1 MGARLR
7 RLGEEA
13 AKFSAVNVVATAVA
27 LLLFNLLAHGIP
39 GIHTPGP
46 LNGWPLTAWF
56 LANCVGMA
64 ISFYGSRSYAFKH
77 RKPSGPGGGALIYVV
92 INLVS
97 FVIPM
102 ACLWIT
108 RNVLGWDS
116 VLADNVSANLV
127 GASLAMLGWFW
138 AFRRF
143 VFKRQGGGVLFG
155 PHGEHESAGSPE
167 LRPHEAELLEHQPQ
181 QREADPDNVV
191 RVARHSGDVGAP

>member
-77 RKPSGPGGGALIYVV
+77 RKASGPGGGALIT
-92 INLVS
+92 S
-97 FVIPM
+97 
-102 ACLWIT
+102 
-108 RNVLGWDS
+108 
-116 VLADNVSANLV
+116 
-127 GASLAMLGWFW
+127 
-138 AFRRF
+138 
-143 VFKRQGGGVLFG
+143 
-155 PHGEHESAGSPE
+155 
-167 LRPHEAELLEHQPQ
+167 
-181 QREADPDNVV
+181 
-191 RVARHSGDVGAP
+191 